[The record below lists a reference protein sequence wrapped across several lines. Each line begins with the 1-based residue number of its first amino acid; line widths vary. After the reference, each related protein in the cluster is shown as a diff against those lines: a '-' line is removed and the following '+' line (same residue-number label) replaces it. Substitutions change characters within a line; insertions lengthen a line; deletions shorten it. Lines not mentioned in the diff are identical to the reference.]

1 MKRDMDLVRAILLG
15 IEELDGGSGCDI
27 GNLYKSIKTKGFDC
41 NNQTFVYHLERM
53 KQAFLIDYTEIN
65 TLEGSFIYSIKL
77 SWEGHDFLDLSRDSD
92 TWEKFKEKIG
102 GKISSLSFELVK
114 SSLTTFS
121 KKMLEEIF

>member
-41 NNQTFVYHLERM
+41 NDQTFVYHLERM
-53 KQAFLIDYTEIN
+53 KQASLIDYTQIDV
-65 TLEGSFIYSIKL
+65 LEGSFIQSIKL
-77 SWEGHDFLDLSRDSD
+77 SWDGHDFLDLSRDSD
-92 TWEKFKEKIG
+92 TWEKYKEKIG

-114 SSLTTFS
+114 SSLTTFT
-121 KKMLEEIF
+121 KKMLEGML